1 MAAAARGV
9 FIVAAKRTPFGTFG
23 GKAKDLSATE
33 LARVACVGALK
44 AGNVAPGAVDSVII
58 GNVIQSSSDAAYLTR
73 HAALMAGVPIEKPA
87 LTLNRLC
94 GSGFQSVISG
104 AHVWGT

>member
-44 AGNVAPGAVDSVII
+44 AGNVTPGAVDSVII
-58 GNVIQSSSDAAYLTR
+58 GNVIQVSVSHGR
-73 HAALMAGVPIEKPA
+73 
-87 LTLNRLC
+87 LNR
-94 GSGFQSVISG
+94 
-104 AHVWGT
+104 A

>member
-44 AGNVAPGAVDSVII
+44 AGNVPPGAVDSVMI
-58 GNVIQSSSDAAYLTR
+58 GNVIQVGLSHIARAWSDDSCDVFRLLYANAVLLR
-73 HAALMAGVPIEKPA
+73 CRLSHA
-87 LTLNRLC
+87 TCR
-94 GSGFQSVISG
+94 
-104 AHVWGT
+104 AHGGCTH